1 MAGESLLTESSC
13 AADKFHESI
22 QMISLLGLVGIIGSG
37 TEQAIRY
44 LDHHH
49 WFFGIIVIGYI
60 FRLHDKSIHARFS
73 ALDKRVDEI
82 RKRLACDI

>member
-1 MAGESLLTESSC
+1 
-13 AADKFHESI
+13 
-22 QMISLLGLVGIIGSG
+22 MISLLGLVGIIGSG

-60 FRLHDKSIHARFS
+60 FRLHDKSIHARFR
-73 ALDKRVDEI
+73 LDKRVDEI

>member
-1 MAGESLLTESSC
+1 
-13 AADKFHESI
+13 
-22 QMISLLGLVGIIGSG
+22 MISLLGLVNIIGSA
-37 TEQAIRY
+37 TEQAVRY

-49 WFFGIIVIGYI
+49 WFFEIILIGYI
-60 FRLHDKSIHARFS
+60 FRLHDKSIHYRFS

>member
-1 MAGESLLTESSC
+1 VQKATFSY
-13 AADKFHESI
+13 HRESI
-22 QMISLLGLVGIIGSG
+22 QMISLLGLVNIIGDT
-37 TEQAIRY
+37 TEQTLQY
-44 LDHHH
+44 LDHQR
-49 WFFGIIVIGYI
+49 WFFGIILIGYI

>member
-1 MAGESLLTESSC
+1 
-13 AADKFHESI
+13 
-22 QMISLLGLVGIIGSG
+22 
-37 TEQAIRY
+37 

-49 WFFGIIVIGYI
+49 WFFGIILIGYI